1 MKPDIYLNYIQK
13 KLPNDIQ
20 KMKLPNYIQEIKLPA
35 ELATAK
41 SKTIKAI
48 EHYGRIY
55 YIPESKKQ
63 MHIEKHYFLEWK
75 NSYIELWK
83 KEGNLTIKKEMEAL
97 TIENYRNEVKK
108 VFQTYK
114 EIYNNPILIKKLKEY
129 WTKFWT
135 EYWTADLNFQK
146 LMKAMIARDY
156 RNGAMQAKK
165 VIKNFPDFKKPIETF
180 FQQRKELENYPD
192 LNEKFK
198 QCAKEFEKFLEKR
211 IIANNGFLNLNKDAI
226 KEASNILLEHYS
238 QDSKIKKPKNKKNAN
253 KGKKYGNV

>member
-55 YIPESKKQ
+55 YIPKSKKQ

-83 KEGNLTIKKEMEAL
+83 KENNLTIQKEMKAL
-97 TIENYRNEVKK
+97 TIEDYRNEVKR

-129 WTKFWT
+129 WTNFWT

-146 LMKAMIARDY
+146 LLKAMMTIDY
-156 RNGAMQAKK
+156 RNGVMQAKK
-165 VIKNFPDFKKPIETF
+165 IIKNFPDLKKPMETF
-180 FQQRKELENYPD
+180 FHYRKKIEKFPD
-192 LNEKFK
+192 LKEKFK
-198 QCAKEFEKFLEKR
+198 QRAKEFMIFLEKR
-211 IIANNGFLNLNKDAI
+211 IIANNGFLNLNKDAM
-226 KEASNILLEHYS
+226 KEASDILLKHYS
-238 QDSKIKKPKNKKNAN
+238 QDSKIKKPKNKKN
-253 KGKKYGNV
+253 KQR